1 MKKADNREF
10 ALQWLIKAEHDLITA
25 RQTLSMKS
33 PPTDTPCFHAQQA
46 VEKSLKALLTFRGVE
61 FPKTHDLLVLLDFA
75 NKLTDKFEIFR
86 EKLAE
91 MNSYAVEARYPGDFY
106 EPPIEDAMEA
116 LKTAEDFT
124 EKIKALLI

>member
-25 RQTLSMKS
+25 KQTLSMKS

-46 VEKSLKALLTFRGVE
+46 VEKSLKALLTFHGVE

-75 NKLTDKFEIFR
+75 NKFTDKFEIFR
-86 EKLAE
+86 EKMAE
-91 MNSYAVEARYPGDFY
+91 MNSYAVETRYPGDFY

-116 LKTAEDFT
+116 LNTAEDFT
-124 EKIKALLI
+124 EKTKALLK

>member
-25 RQTLSMKS
+25 RQTLS
-33 PPTDTPCFHAQQA
+33 
-46 VEKSLKALLTFRGVE
+46 
-61 FPKTHDLLVLLDFA
+61 
-75 NKLTDKFEIFR
+75 
-86 EKLAE
+86 